1 MDYRQVA
8 PYSRSSRIYDTLMV
22 DVDYAGLCN
31 YLLDLSESFGFPARS
46 VFDLSCG
53 TAKFLYLFPAG
64 VKYGMDLS
72 PSMIRVAKQQ
82 YPELSLSVGN
92 MLRPPVRDVDIYI
105 NIHDALN
112 YIRPFEAIVRHLR
125 YMDSI
130 LQPGQRYLFDF
141 AMPGVIREYFDDT
154 AYEDTSPEGISFR
167 RQNRY
172 DPQRKRA
179 ITDLYISHPQGQAY
193 HERHIQYIYEFS
205 EIQKLSVEIPSR
217 RFIFLEEFT
226 CREARETAN
235 RILVIMQ

>member
-141 AMPGVIREYFDDT
+141 AMPGVI
-154 AYEDTSPEGISFR
+154 
-167 RQNRY
+167 
-172 DPQRKRA
+172 
-179 ITDLYISHPQGQAY
+179 
-193 HERHIQYIYEFS
+193 
-205 EIQKLSVEIPSR
+205 
-217 RFIFLEEFT
+217 
-226 CREARETAN
+226 
-235 RILVIMQ
+235 